1 MKNRVVNSCLV
12 GAVVVILV
20 VFAVYV
26 RVGATADMVAVM
38 KTSGMTC
45 GMCASKISSALEAEK
60 GVAATKVDI
69 QRGCV
74 IAWYDSKQVA
84 PEKLAQKV
92 SECGFASK
100 MQAVLTPEQFKKVAG
115 KDIDQ
120 KQLGSGCCGS
130 KGCGGK

>member
-12 GAVVVILV
+12 GAVVIILM

-45 GMCASKISSALEAEK
+45 GMCAAKISKALESEK
-60 GVAATKVDI
+60 GVAATKVDV
-69 QRGCV
+69 QGGRV
-74 IAWYDSKQVA
+74 IAWYDSKQVE
-84 PEKLAQKV
+84 PEKLARKV
-92 SECGFASK
+92 SECGFGCK
-100 MQAVLTPEQFKKVAG
+100 MQAVLTPEQFKKTGGNEIAP
-115 KDIDQ
+115 KP
-120 KQLGSGCCGS
+120 GSGCCGS